1 MHRGS
6 SAAAVIPARNESQ
19 AIAHVIAGLKALRI
33 ADRPVIDP
41 ILVCDNGS
49 SDDTAARAT
58 QAGALVVSEPRPGY
72 GGACLAALAHIGRAD
87 VVLFIDGD
95 HAFFPAQA
103 IALLDAIAD
112 GADLAIGS
120 RVLGRV
126 ERGAMTWPQI
136 VSNAIVTR
144 LIRWLWRV
152 PITDLGP
159 YRAIRYAAL
168 QRLMMRDRAYGWT
181 VEMQVKAFQQKL
193 RVVEVPV
200 DVRVRIGHSKVSGTL
215 RGVFGAGHGML
226 RMLWRLWLAERLS
239 RGIRRESE
247 LVKKSSRAKGGR
259 VPPEHRTVSPGAK
272 RSASPAGVSLRDET
286 NNRSV

>member
-6 SAAAVIPARNESQ
+6 RVAAVIPARNESQ
-19 AIAHVIAGLKALRI
+19 AIAHVIAGLKALRVV
-33 ADRPVIDP
+33 DRPVIDQVV
-41 ILVCDNGS
+41 VCDNGS
-49 SDDTAARAT
+49 SDDTAARAA

-72 GGACLAALAHIGRAD
+72 GGACLAALAQIGHAD

-95 HAFFPAQA
+95 HAFFPPQA
-103 IALLDAIAD
+103 FALLDAIAA

-120 RVLGRV
+120 RHLGHI

-136 VSNAIVTR
+136 VGNALVTR

-159 YRAIRYAAL
+159 YRAIRCTAL
-168 QRLMMRDRAYGWT
+168 QELTMRDRAYGWT

-215 RGVFGAGHGML
+215 RGVFEAGHGML
-226 RMLWRLWLAERLS
+226 RMLWRLWLAERRLS
-239 RGIRRESE
+239 
-247 LVKKSSRAKGGR
+247 
-259 VPPEHRTVSPGAK
+259 
-272 RSASPAGVSLRDET
+272 GVSADTAGKPNTRNANTPSKATKQE
-286 NNRSV
+286 VHI